1 MGSISSNVQN
11 DLEGSFNNIKRE
23 EICIRVSL

>member
-11 DLEGSFNNIKRE
+11 DLEGSNNIKGE
-23 EICIRVSL
+23 EICIGVSL

>member
-11 DLEGSFNNIKRE
+11 DLEGSLVIYRE
-23 EICIRVSL
+23 EICIGVSL